1 MAFYPS
7 NCNIIESHYACGG
20 GGGSL
25 ACTAM
30 ELARVRSVALIH
42 ASFINQLL
50 SDPEDSSIWLA
61 GITAGMIIILPQ
73 TQGEY
78 NGGDAIL
85 GRGFG
90 YSEETLIAYN
100 FAVNYKDPDYVGN
113 LPHYNSITGSRNFYI
128 AFCSETIMRISQRPG
143 TLVASNPVANSLKD
157 EVNFMLTYKWTYEKM
172 PLEYTIPDGV
182 FVCAPSVVYGASFDN
197 SFDDSF
203 DNP

>member
-1 MAFYPS
+1 MGFYPS

-42 ASFINQLL
+42 KTFYNQLM

-61 GITAGMIIILPQ
+61 GITAGLIIVLPQ
-73 TQGEY
+73 TQGDY
-78 NGGDAIL
+78 NGGDAIN

-90 YSEETLIAYN
+90 YSEETLTAYG
-100 FAVNYKDPDYVGN
+100 FVVNYKDPDYVGN

-128 AFCSETIMRISQRPG
+128 AFCSETVMRISQRPG
-143 TLVASNPVANSLKD
+143 NLVATNPIANSLKD
-157 EVNFMLTYKWTYEKM
+157 EVNYMVTYKWTHNKM
-172 PLEYTIPDGV
+172 PLEYNIPDNV
-182 FVCAPSVVYGASFDN
+182 FVCAPGVVYGASFDN
-197 SFDDSF
+197 SFNYSF
-203 DNP
+203 DTL

>member
-7 NCNIIESHYACGG
+7 NCNIIESHLACGCG
-20 GGGSL
+20 I
-25 ACTAM
+25 

-42 ASFINQLL
+42 TSFISQLL

-61 GITAGMIIILPQ
+61 GITAGMIVVLPQ

>member
-7 NCNIIESHYACGG
+7 NCNTIESHNACGCG
-20 GGGSL
+20 I
-25 ACTAM
+25 

-42 ASFINQLL
+42 SSFINQILT
-50 SDPEDSSIWLA
+50 DPEDSSIWLA
-61 GITAGMIIILPQ
+61 GITAGMIVVLPQ

-78 NGGDAIL
+78 NGGEPIL

-90 YSEETLIAYN
+90 YSEETLIAYS
-100 FAVNYKDPDYVGN
+100 FGVNYKDPDYVGN

-128 AFCSETIMRISQRPG
+128 AFCSETIMRISQRAG
-143 TLVASNPVANSLKD
+143 TLVASNPIANSLKD
-157 EVNFMLTYKWTYEKM
+157 EVNFILTYKWTNDKM
-172 PLEYTIPDGV
+172 PLEYSIPDGV

>member
-7 NCNIIESHYACGG
+7 NCNTIESHNACGCG
-20 GGGSL
+20 I
-25 ACTAM
+25 

-42 ASFINQLL
+42 SSFINQILT
-50 SDPEDSSIWLA
+50 DPEDSSIWLA
-61 GITAGMIIILPQ
+61 GITAGMIVVLPQ

-78 NGGDAIL
+78 TGGEPIL

-90 YSEETLIAYN
+90 YSEETLIAYS
-100 FAVNYKDPDYVGN
+100 FGVNYKDPDYVGN

-128 AFCSETIMRISQRPG
+128 AFCSETIMRISQRAG
-143 TLVASNPVANSLKD
+143 TLVASNPIANSLKD
-157 EVNFMLTYKWTYEKM
+157 EVNFILTYKWTYDKM

>member
-1 MAFYPS
+1 
-7 NCNIIESHYACGG
+7 
-20 GGGSL
+20 
-25 ACTAM
+25 
-30 ELARVRSVALIH
+30 
-42 ASFINQLL
+42 LL

-61 GITAGMIIILPQ
+61 GITAGMIVVLPQ

-143 TLVASNPVANSLKD
+143 TLVASNPIANSLKD